1 MSNAERVGEGREP
14 VPIELTHHT
23 SAVDMTVNYVAKVN
37 TLALMDEHAVTA
49 MYRLICEKVA
59 ERYVAENFPQ
69 IAAKLDQNAIA
80 NLAIAEASKKIAEE
94 IQRKPNIVHE
104 VEKQIFQRGIFGGVR
119 RVR

>member
-1 MSNAERVGEGREP
+1 MWGKGRGT

-23 SAVDMTVNYVAKVN
+23 SAVDMTVNYVAKGEYSGAHGRACGYSNVPAN
-37 TLALMDEHAVTA
+37 LREGSRTI
-49 MYRLICEKVA
+49 R
-59 ERYVAENFPQ
+59 VAENFPQ

-94 IQRKPNIVHE
+94 IPAQAKLVVHE

-119 RVR
+119 RRFLR